1 MVSMRML
8 ATAAIA
14 GLMSVSAAAQ
24 PKAPSADEAAF
35 RSLYKELVETN
46 TSFPG
51 GSCTLAAE
59 RLAARFKAA
68 GFADADLHL
77 IVPPDHPKDGN
88 LVVVYPGRDP
98 KAKAV
103 LMLAHI
109 DVVAAKRE
117 DWTRDPFTLVEEGGY
132 FYARGSF
139 DDKAQAAAWA
149 DTLIRYHQE
158 GYKPRRTLK
167 VALTC
172 GEDSAAVSGAELL
185 ARQYRDLIDAGIAFN
200 EGADGELDANGKPVS
215 HNLLAAE
222 KSPASFTFEV
232 TNAGGHSSR
241 PVPDNAIY
249 HLARALDKV
258 SRYEFPVQLND
269 ANRAYFTGMAPIV
282 GGETGQA
289 MRDIVANPKNAAA
302 DAILS
307 REANYHAMLRTTCV
321 ATMLSAGHA
330 ENALP
335 QRARATVNCRI
346 FPGVPVEEV
355 RATLVKIVDDPAVSI
370 PTPSLHF
377 PAAAAPPLNAKVL
390 GPIETLSAKMW
401 PGVPVV
407 PMLQP
412 GATDATFLN
421 AAGIPT
427 YGVSGLFVDPDL
439 GHIHGLNERIR
450 VDSVMKGREFMY
462 RLIKLFA
469 DQK

>member
-8 ATAAIA
+8 ATAAVA
-14 GLMSVSAAAQ
+14 GLISVSAAAQ
-24 PKAPSADEAAF
+24 PKGPAADETAF
-35 RSLYKELVETN
+35 RSLYKELVETD
-46 TSFPG
+46 TSYPG
-51 GSCTLAAE
+51 GSCTLAAQ

-68 GFADADLHL
+68 GFADADVHL
-77 IVPPDHPKDGN
+77 IVPTDHPKDGN

-139 DDKAQAAAWA
+139 DDKAQAAVWA
-149 DTLIRYHQE
+149 DSLIRYHQE

-215 HNLLAAE
+215 HTVLAAE

-232 TNAGGHSSR
+232 TNPGGHSSR

-269 ANRAYFTGMAPIV
+269 ANRAYFSGMAAIV

-289 MRDIVANPKNAAA
+289 MRDIVANPSNAAA

-307 REANYHAMLRTTCV
+307 RDPNYHAMLRTTCV

-355 RATLVKIVDDPAVSI
+355 RATLAKIVDDPAVSI
-370 PTPSLHF
+370 PTPPLHF
-377 PAAAAPPLNAKVL
+377 PPAAAPPLNEKVL
-390 GPIETLSAKMW
+390 GPIQTLSAKMW

-439 GHIHGLNERIR
+439 GRIHGLNERIR